1 MSKFIRHAFSLS
13 VAGAL
18 LLTLSA
24 QTTGQAKLV
33 GKWKLDTAKSHFQN
47 ANVPPIKEATL
58 IVSQATASAFKWTL
72 TTTYMNG
79 SRDVMGFDGAID
91 GKPYVCKSAQRGIQ
105 APYIDNNGILE
116 GTVAYPGG
124 STIHESTTVS
134 PDGNM
139 MTAQS
144 TATFPSG
151 SASWTE
157 VWERVQEKKRK

>member
-1 MSKFIRHAFSLS
+1 MSKFIRHAFFLS

-58 IVSQATASAFKWTL
+58 IVSQATASVFKWTL

-91 GKPYVCKSAQRGIQ
+91 GRPYLCKGAQRGIQ
-105 APYIDNNGILE
+105 ASYIDNNGILE

-124 STIHESTTVS
+124 STTVRRHR
-134 PDGNM
+134 G
-139 MTAQS
+139 AFVQK
-144 TATFPSG
+144 SG
-151 SASWTE
+151 SAY
-157 VWERVQEKKRK
+157 KRKKGNEMLAFRDVGAAPP